1 MKPRHLYGAP
11 WVWGAGPR
19 SARVTEK
26 APRSLTPAPPPAKG
40 WLLVTLIHCPC
51 LQLSCPPAA
60 RPPLPLT
67 GLRDQTPLVLAE
79 IMSHPVPSADTGL
92 APCLTILRQS
102 I

>member
-26 APRSLTPAPPPAKG
+26 APRSPTPAPPPAKG
-40 WLLVTLIHCPC
+40 WLLATLTHCPC
-51 LQLSCPPAA
+51 LQLSCPPAPA
-60 RPPLPLT
+60 PHGTAGPDAP
-67 GLRDQTPLVLAE
+67 VLAE